1 MQRRLHRDSFD
12 IFALNNKEKNALKIG
27 RPTFSIFPTA
37 IWDKIILLWKPVPS
51 DKNKL
56 ENHSLENQ
64 KCSLTVIGQEIW

>member
-37 IWDKIILLWKPVPS
+37 I
-51 DKNKL
+51 
-56 ENHSLENQ
+56 
-64 KCSLTVIGQEIW
+64 